1 MKYKNAEEILP
12 LELLEQIQNYVHGE
26 YLYIPIC
33 GKKKAWGE
41 KSGSKKEL
49 KERNLMI
56 KEKYKNG
63 YHVLELAQEYF
74 LSESSIRKIIKH
86 NY

>member
-12 LELLEQIQNYVHGE
+12 LELLKQIQTYVCGE

-33 GKKKAWGE
+33 GNKRAWGE
-41 KSGSKKEL
+41 KSGSKNEL
-49 KERNLMI
+49 KERNFLI

-63 YHVLELAQEYF
+63 YSVLELAQEYF

-86 NY
+86 KY

>member
-1 MKYKNAEEILP
+1 MKYKNAGEILP
-12 LELLEQIQNYVHGE
+12 LELLEQIQTYVHGE
-26 YLYIPIC
+26 YLYIPIY
-33 GKKKAWGE
+33 GRKRAWGE

-49 KERNLMI
+49 KERNFLI

-63 YHVLELAQEYF
+63 CSILELAQEYF

-86 NY
+86 RH